1 MRKATTSIGDMVTRV
16 RGFKKIGGNRI
27 ENKAQENTESALTP
41 ILRSKILDGVLLKN
55 VSLNNGTT
63 LVSHKLGRKIEGW
76 IVVRQRSDARVWDD
90 QDNNVNVSTTLKL
103 QTSAAVEVDLW
114 IF

>member
-1 MRKATTSIGDMVTRV
+1 MTSIGDMAMSRP
-16 RGFKKIGGNRI
+16 RGLKKISGDFVSS
-27 ENKAQENTESALTP
+27 KFQEYVASVIAPFLNSEV
-41 ILRSKILDGVLLKN
+41 LDGVLLKN
-55 VSLNNGTT
+55 ISLGSGTNF
-63 LVSHKLGRKIEGW
+63 VEHKLGRKIQGW

-90 QDNNVNVSTTLKL
+90 QDNNVNVSRTLKL